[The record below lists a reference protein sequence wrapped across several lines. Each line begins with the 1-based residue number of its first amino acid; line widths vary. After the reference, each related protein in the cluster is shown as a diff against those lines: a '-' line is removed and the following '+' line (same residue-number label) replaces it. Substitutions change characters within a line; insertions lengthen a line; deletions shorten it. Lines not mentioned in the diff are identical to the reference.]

1 MTTKCATHLDIE
13 TNLRCGKCGKPIC
26 PKCLVQTPVGARC
39 RECAR
44 LRRLPIY
51 EVSALQCLKAA
62 GVGLVLAILSGVVW
76 GFIPLRGYFSL
87 LIALGVGYG
96 IGELIS
102 LTVNRKRG
110 RGLQAIAAVS
120 MVVSYLTRSIIL
132 TMPFYG
138 FTDIFGLIGLVLGIS
153 VAVNRL
159 R

>member
-1 MTTKCATHLDIE
+1 
-13 TNLRCGKCGKPIC
+13 
-26 PKCLVQTPVGARC
+26 
-39 RECAR
+39 
-44 LRRLPIY
+44 
-51 EVSALQCLKAA
+51 
-62 GVGLVLAILSGVVW
+62 VGLVLAILSGVVW

>member
-1 MTTKCATHLDIE
+1 
-13 TNLRCGKCGKPIC
+13 
-26 PKCLVQTPVGARC
+26 
-39 RECAR
+39 
-44 LRRLPIY
+44 
-51 EVSALQCLKAA
+51 
-62 GVGLVLAILSGVVW
+62 VGLVLAILSGVVW

-110 RGLQAIAAVS
+110 RGLQAIAAIS
-120 MVVSYLTRSIIL
+120 MVVSYLARSIIL